1 VYPVKHVT
9 KEKKAGNGV
18 PLSGFC
24 PRFHRAVELV
34 GKRWTGAVIRSLLGG
49 KRRFN
54 EIAELVPGISDR
66 LLAERLRELEETGI
80 VRRDV
85 ECGPPVRVSYT
96 LTEAGTELDGTMRAL
111 ATWAE
116 RWMPATPKSK
126 RASKVNGRR
135 SVDR

>member
-1 VYPVKHVT
+1 MQT
-9 KEKKAGNGV
+9 LSKEKKGRDGV

-34 GKRWTGAVIRSLLGG
+34 GRRWTGAVIRSLLSG

-54 EIAELVPGISDR
+54 EIAEQVPGISDR
-66 LLAERLRELEETGI
+66 LLAARLRELEETGI

-85 ECGPPVRVSYT
+85 ECGPPVRVAYT

-111 ATWAE
+111 AAWAE
-116 RWMPATPKSK
+116 RWMPAHPRSK
-126 RASKVNGRR
+126 KRT
-135 SVDR
+135 

>member
-1 VYPVKHVT
+1 MKQIT
-9 KEKKAGNGV
+9 KESKGSNGV

-34 GKRWTGAVIRSLLGG
+34 GKRWTGAIIRSLLSG

-54 EIAELVPGISDR
+54 EIAEQVTGISDR

-85 ECGPPVRVSYT
+85 DCGPPVRVGYS

-111 ATWAE
+111 AAWAE
-116 RWMPATPKSK
+116 RWMAANPRSRK
-126 RASKVNGRR
+126 RT
-135 SVDR
+135 

>member
-1 VYPVKHVT
+1 MRRVT
-9 KEKKAGNGV
+9 KEKKGTNGV

-34 GKRWTGAVIRSLLGG
+34 GKRWTGAIIRSLLSG

-54 EIAELVPGISDR
+54 EIAEQVTGVSDR
-66 LLAERLRELEETGI
+66 LLAERLRELEEAGI

-85 ECGPPVRVSYT
+85 DCGPPVRVGYT
-96 LTEAGTELDGTMRAL
+96 LTEAGTELDSTMRAL

-116 RWMPATPKSK
+116 RWMPAHPRSRK
-126 RASKVNGRR
+126 RA
-135 SVDR
+135 

>member
-1 VYPVKHVT
+1 MQRVT
-9 KEKKAGNGV
+9 KEKKSHNGV

-34 GKRWTGAVIRSLLGG
+34 GRRWTGAVIRSLLSGS
-49 KRRFN
+49 RRFN
-54 EIAELVPGISDR
+54 EIAEQVPGLSDR
-66 LLAERLRELEETGI
+66 LLAARLRELEEAGI

-85 ECGPPVRVSYT
+85 ECGPPVRVAYT

-116 RWMPATPKSK
+116 RWMPSNPRAKK
-126 RASKVNGRR
+126 RA
-135 SVDR
+135 

>member
-1 VYPVKHVT
+1 MKRAIR
-9 KEKKAGNGV
+9 EKKGSNGV

-34 GKRWTGAVIRSLLGG
+34 GRRWTGAIIRSLLSG

-54 EIAELVPGISDR
+54 EIAVQVPGVSDR
-66 LLAERLRELEETGI
+66 LLAERLRELEEVGI

-85 ECGPPVRVSYT
+85 ECGPPVRVGYT
-96 LTEAGTELDGTMRAL
+96 LTEAGTELDGTVRAL

-116 RWMPATPKSK
+116 RWMPASPRSRK
-126 RASKVNGRR
+126 RT
-135 SVDR
+135 

>member
-1 VYPVKHVT
+1 MQIVS
-9 KEKKAGNGV
+9 KERKGRDGV

-34 GKRWTGAVIRSLLGG
+34 GRRWTGAVIRSLLSG

-54 EIAELVPGISDR
+54 EIAEQVPGISDR
-66 LLAERLRELEETGI
+66 LLAARLRELEETGI

-85 ECGPPVRVSYT
+85 ECGPPVRVAYT

-111 ATWAE
+111 AAWAE
-116 RWMPATPKSK
+116 RWMPAHPRSRK
-126 RASKVNGRR
+126 RN
-135 SVDR
+135 